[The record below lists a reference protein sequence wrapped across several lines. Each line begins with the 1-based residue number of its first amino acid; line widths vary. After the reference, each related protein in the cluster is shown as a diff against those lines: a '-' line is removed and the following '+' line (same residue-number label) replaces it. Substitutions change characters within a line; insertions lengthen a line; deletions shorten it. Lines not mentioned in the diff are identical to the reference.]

1 MLYQHSKERRNLAT
15 LRQVSQMILLGAA
28 ILLAGC
34 SAVKSAFVDPR
45 VCSTQEQWAEIG
57 IEVPEDGKCTSF
69 RKFERLEREYYE
81 SLQKEQ

>member
-1 MLYQHSKERRNLAT
+1 MLYQRSKERRNLAT
-15 LRQVSQMILLGAA
+15 LKQVSQMILLGAA
-28 ILLAGC
+28 FLLAGC
-34 SAVKSAFVDPR
+34 SAIKSAFVDPR

-57 IEVPEDGKCTSF
+57 IEVPEGGKCTSF